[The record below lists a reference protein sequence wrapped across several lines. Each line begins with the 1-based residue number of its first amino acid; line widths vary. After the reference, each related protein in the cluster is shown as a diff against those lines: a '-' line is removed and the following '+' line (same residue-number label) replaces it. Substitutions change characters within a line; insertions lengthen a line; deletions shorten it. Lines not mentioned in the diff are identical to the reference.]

1 MNEQGINSL
10 TLEGFAENPKLIERD
25 NLFYVKFNLI
35 YTTAGA
41 MLCVFKFHNKKRA
54 KVLLSELSSDTFEKV
69 QIVVSGC
76 LRNQKRKGFFVLVKH
91 IVVLYTKATV
101 PKTIPADYVCTP
113 PSCPQDIDDAWDME
127 D

>member
-10 TLEGFAENPKLIERD
+10 TLEGFAEKPKLIERD
-25 NLFYVKFNLI
+25 NLFYIKFNLM
-35 YTTAGA
+35 YNATGA
-41 MLCVFKFHNKKRA
+41 MLCVFKFHDKKRA
-54 KVLLSELSSDTFEKV
+54 RVLLSELASDTFEKV
-69 QIVVSGC
+69 QIVVSGV

-101 PKTIPADYVCTP
+101 PRAIPADYVCTP
-113 PSCPQDIDDAWDME
+113 PSCPQDIDDAWDMS